1 MTTETIDITP
11 RHAGVCRHLLAI
23 IARPDDCSDVM
34 DVYVGCIDG
43 EAEEQREAMEGLAE
57 SKRFAERHFMFLSQL
72 VDCINDNIKEM
83 PEAFKV
89 DARPII
95 AEYKQA

>member
-23 IARPDDCSDVM
+23 IARPDDCSDIRC
-34 DVYVGCIDG
+34 DFDSP
-43 EAEEQREAMEGLAE
+43 EEQREAMEGLAE